1 MQTLISTLSRRIR
14 QVYQKAEG
22 FIEDEREFPLSQVF
36 LNATFQRFVTDNV
49 SMLKDLHADL
59 HEDWLRLYATLNY
72 NGLAITLS
80 VDLKLVQMEL
90 NKDTQLIVFEQI
102 SDTQLIESK
111 YPSIFHKWGV
121 KSALF
126 FYQRIL
132 NKDPLGMILEKLK
145 VVEVKD
151 DLLHLNLNR
160 WLGKNRSIIDTLA
173 KVHVNHAVLREAELV
188 VIGNVNLAALFRKM
202 NQTSITTDWDD
213 EHLSEQEIT
222 PIQQK
227 EKKHATPE

>member
-1 MQTLISTLSRRIR
+1 MQTLISNISKRIR

-49 SMLKDLHADL
+49 GMLKDLHADL
-59 HEDWLRLYATLNY
+59 HDDWLRLYATLDY
-72 NGLAITLS
+72 SGLYITLS

-90 NKDTQLIVFEQI
+90 NKGTQLIVFEQI
-102 SDTQLIESK
+102 SDTQLIEAK
-111 YPSIFHKWGV
+111 YPTIFHKWGV

-132 NKDPLGMILEKLK
+132 KKDPLGKILEKIG
-145 VVEVKD
+145 VIQVKD
-151 DLLHLNLNR
+151 DLLHLDLNR
-160 WLGKNRSIIDTLA
+160 WLGKNRSIIDTLT

-188 VIGNVNLAALFRKM
+188 VMGNVNVTALFKKI
-202 NQTSITTDWDD
+202 SEEPIDSSWED
-213 EHLSEQEIT
+213 ERHESEVT
-222 PIQQK
+222 PIKQK
-227 EKKHATPE
+227 DA

>member
-1 MQTLISTLSRRIR
+1 MQTLISNISKRIR

-59 HEDWLRLYATLNY
+59 HDDWLRLYATMNVK
-72 NGLAITLS
+72 GLYITLS

-102 SDTQLIESK
+102 SDTKVIEAK
-111 YPSIFHKWGV
+111 YKNTFQKLAL
-121 KSALF
+121 KFALF
-126 FYQRIL
+126 FYQKVL
-132 NKDPLGMILEKLK
+132 NQDPLGMILEKLNVIK
-145 VVEVKD
+145 VKD
-151 DLLHLNLNR
+151 DLLHLDLNR

-188 VIGNVNLAALFRKM
+188 VMGNVNLTALFKKM
-202 NQTSITTDWDD
+202 SEEPIDDWDIAD
-213 EHLSEQEIT
+213 LPETEVSPLK
-222 PIQQK
+222 QK
-227 EKKHATPE
+227 